1 MDKPKVGQEIE
12 AQEQRKLNMEEKR
25 KLEKLLIADIKSAT
39 ARYDTV
45 TQEERQ
51 AVKSLMSA
59 LTSHL
64 GKSARSLCRSP
75 PGPDTARPYV
85 QTIKPKRQKNGPPNR
100 KGPALATASVRPVIP
115 SSRAPQTSAPTAAI
129 AKSRHGASRATPT
142 RWTRSSQEGQSRRNA
157 FKTSVF
163 R

>member
-1 MDKPKVGQEIE
+1 
-12 AQEQRKLNMEEKR
+12 MEEKR
-25 KLEKLLIADIKSAT
+25 KLEKLLIADIELAT

-115 SSRAPQTSAPTAAI
+115 SSRAPPDVRTDGCY
-129 AKSRHGASRATPT
+129 RHGTKSL
-142 RWTRSSQEGQSRRNA
+142 RSSPLRGVRGR
-157 FKTSVF
+157 
-163 R
+163 